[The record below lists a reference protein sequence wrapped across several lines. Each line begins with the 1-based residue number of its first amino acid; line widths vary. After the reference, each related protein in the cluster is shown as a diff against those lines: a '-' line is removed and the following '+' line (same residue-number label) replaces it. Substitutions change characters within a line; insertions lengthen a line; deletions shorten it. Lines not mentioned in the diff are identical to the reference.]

1 MGIQLVLIFGVL
13 ISLWVALR
21 ASAGSHRILRAVGGL
36 IMVVATTLSVL
47 NPDLWQR
54 FARWL
59 GVGRGADL
67 VLYLLVPAF
76 LVSTAQTLA
85 RIRRQER
92 RHDELVRR
100 LSVRD
105 SLHELR
111 AEYHEVDEQ

>member
-13 ISLWVALR
+13 TSLWVALR
-21 ASAGSHRILRAVGGL
+21 ASAGSHRILRVVGGL
-36 IMVVATTLSVL
+36 IVVFATTLSVL

-85 RIRRQER
+85 RIRRLER
-92 RHDELVRR
+92 KHDELVRR
-100 LSVRD
+100 LAVRSATD
-105 SLHELR
+105 ILTSERHPKE
-111 AEYHEVDEQ
+111 